1 MMRAELET
9 LFLGELFMSLMRQVW
24 VLVLGVLLLTLIGG
38 AAVSAASMRQA
49 LQTELQ
55 LKNSSSAQSL
65 ALALSQLRGDEKAM
79 ESLLAAQ
86 FESGNYQRLAW
97 RKADEQLALER
108 NAASLQ
114 SVAPA
119 WFVALIP
126 IAVGPG
132 VAQVSDG
139 WRAMGSIEVQSQSAY
154 VHDELWHGGM
164 RAAGLLTLVGV
175 VAGLLAW
182 AVMRAI
188 RRPLDQT
195 VAQASALVDGSLQTM
210 TESKVPELQRLTR
223 AINTMIA
230 RMRSLLEAQSAQ
242 LEALRVQAQCD
253 VLTGMPHRKQFMAQF
268 ESALKREDGP
278 PDAGLVLLRLRDLP
292 DLNLRLG
299 RPTADRALMAL
310 AKAIE
315 LYPERVQ
322 GCFAGRMNGGDFAL
336 WLPAPN
342 VAKETAHALA
352 EALRIS
358 MPAFGPHIHIAL
370 GAVEMPRSNPTSAWF
385 AAVDR
390 ALARAEAQANFSVE
404 LAAPAGNGLQSDGEH
419 LWRQQIGDAIKERRT
434 RLVQFPVIDQ
444 YNQVQHLECPMHL
457 MLDPEGDFESAAR
470 WLPLAVRS
478 RLTSEVDTHVV
489 ALALDAISRDG
500 QQRCVNIAPASL
512 LDSGFTL
519 RLRDLVFQSPQAAR
533 KLGME
538 VAEPAA
544 IHSFDLLYELGRQL
558 RPLGVKLGIE
568 HAGSGLSQVERL
580 YQAGLDY
587 VKLDASVVQGVA
599 SDAARA
605 AFVRGL
611 VIMLRSL
618 ALKVY
623 AEGVN
628 DAMDVQALWDCN
640 VDGITGPWASAQIG
654 SSSGRINR

>member
-1 MMRAELET
+1 
-9 LFLGELFMSLMRQVW
+9 MSLMRQVW
-24 VLVLGVLLLTLIGG
+24 LLLLGVVLLSLIG
-38 AAVSAASMRQA
+38 SAALSVAAMNQILQA
-49 LQTELQ
+49 QLQ
-55 LKNSSSAQSL
+55 LRNGDMAR
-65 ALALSQLRGDEKAM
+65 ALASAMSQQRGDERAM
-79 ESLLAAQ
+79 ATLAAAQ
-86 FESGNYQRLAW
+86 FEAGRYQSLVW
-97 RKADEQLALER
+97 RRADGRVAFEGK
-108 NAASLQ
+108 NAAAAGI
-114 SVAPA
+114 APD
-119 WFVALIP
+119 WFLRLTP
-126 IAVGPG
+126 IAAAPG

-139 WRAMGSIEVQSQSAY
+139 WRTLGSVEVLNPAAD
-154 VHDELWHGGM
+154 VHDELWRSGV
-164 RAAGLLTLVGV
+164 RAAGALALLGAATGM
-175 VAGLLAW
+175 LAW
-182 AVMRAI
+182 LVVRRI
-188 RRPLDQT
+188 RRPLDQA
-195 VAQASALVDGSLQTM
+195 VAQAGALVDGGFQTM
-210 TESKVPELQRLTR
+210 AESKVPELQRLTR
-223 AINTMIA
+223 AMNTMVEK
-230 RMRSLLEAQSAQ
+230 MRNMFEAQSAQ

-253 VLTGMPHRKQFMAQF
+253 ALTGMPHRKQFMAQF

-278 PDAGLVLLRLRDLP
+278 PDAGLVLVRLRDLA
-292 DLNLRLG
+292 DLNLRMG
-299 RPTADRALMAL
+299 RPTADRALMAI

-358 MPAFGPHIHIAL
+358 MPAFGPSIHIAL
-370 GAVEMPRSNPTSAWF
+370 GAVEMPRSNPASAWF
-385 AAVDR
+385 GAVDR
-390 ALARAEAQANFSVE
+390 ALARAEVQANFAVE
-404 LAAPAGNGLQSDGEH
+404 LAAPAGTGLQADGEQ
-419 LWRQQIGDAIKERRT
+419 LWREQIGDAIKHRRA

-444 YNQVQHLECPMHL
+444 YNQVQHLECPLQL
-457 MLDPEGDFESAAR
+457 MLEADGNFQSAAR

-478 RLTSEVDTHVV
+478 RLTAEVDAHVV
-489 ALALDAISRDG
+489 ALALEAISRDG
-500 QQRCVNIAPASL
+500 QARCVNIAPASL

-519 RLRDLVFQSPQAAR
+519 RLRELVFQSPQAAR
-533 KLGME
+533 KLGLE

-544 IHSFDLLYELGRQL
+544 INSFDLLYELGRQL

-628 DAMDVQALWDCN
+628 DAMDVQALWDCD
-640 VDGITGPWASAQIG
+640 VDGITGPWATAQIG
-654 SSSGRINR
+654 SSSGRINQ